1 MADHTDFEYN
11 PTEHVLNLKINDPR
25 NPALNGAL
33 NDACNDSNTTGH
45 MEQSLRAMME
55 KLSSVNFETTFDIFQ
70 SSMGESVDLKTLT
83 YDREEYDKAFFGDE
97 KEGSKDSDNTLT
109 ALNNTPSLIEMQLHV
124 MKHRNRE
131 GVVKFPVDALVHGK
145 SDSIIIVVCACSFGL
160 GEL

>member
-1 MADHTDFEYN
+1 MHLQWLIIQTLGTN
-11 PTEHVLNLKINDPR
+11 PTEHVLILKINDPR

-33 NDACNDSNTTGH
+33 NDACNDSDTNGH

-97 KEGSKDSDNTLT
+97 NEGS
-109 ALNNTPSLIEMQLHV
+109 Q
-124 MKHRNRE
+124 
-131 GVVKFPVDALVHGK
+131 
-145 SDSIIIVVCACSFGL
+145 
-160 GEL
+160 